1 MIKRNDIP
9 SIPGA
14 YEFLNRLQS
23 QRPAHDLNVYCY
35 PIQNGCEQK
44 TVLFE
49 ISIDVEI
56 WISSHNKAGDKRL
69 TARRMLR
76 EFCLLENTGCYL
88 LTKKRR
94 IASYNTIFLWA

>member
-9 SIPGA
+9 SMPGA

-56 WISSHNKAGDKRL
+56 
-69 TARRMLR
+69 
-76 EFCLLENTGCYL
+76 
-88 LTKKRR
+88 
-94 IASYNTIFLWA
+94 